1 VCKKSNVFYS
11 TSILVCFFNEYQYH
25 CKGVIMNILKK
36 TISVFLMILLIAGVF
51 TSCGS
56 SDKKQSDKSL
66 QIVTTVFPAY
76 DWTKEIL
83 GDRAEDAELTML
95 LDDGVDV
102 HSYQPTAE
110 DLEKIASCD
119 LFIYVGGES
128 DEWVEDALKSKT
140 NKNRVEINLMGAL
153 GDSVK
158 EEAEVEGMQS
168 EEEHEHEGEEAES
181 EEPEQDEHIWLSLR
195 NAEVCT
201 QAIADQLKK
210 LDPSNKT
217 EYEDNATAYK
227 EELTGLDKE
236 YQDTVE
242 HAKRKTLLFADRF
255 PFRYLADDYGLKYYA
270 AFKGCSA
277 ETEASFKTITFLANK
292 VDEENLPYI
301 MTIEGS
307 DHKIAKSVISNT
319 KKKTQQI
326 LTMDSMQSTTA
337 QDVKDGKS
345 YLSVME
351 ENLSVLQK
359 ALN

>member
-1 VCKKSNVFYS
+1 
-11 TSILVCFFNEYQYH
+11 
-25 CKGVIMNILKK
+25 
-36 TISVFLMILLIAGVF
+36 
-51 TSCGS
+51 
-56 SDKKQSDKSL
+56 
-66 QIVTTVFPAY
+66 
-76 DWTKEIL
+76 
-83 GDRAEDAELTML
+83 ML
-95 LDDGVDV
+95 LDDGVDL

-140 NKNRVEINLMGAL
+140 NKNRVEINLMDAL

-158 EEAEVEGMQS
+158 EEEEVEGMQS
-168 EEEHEHEGEEAES
+168 EDEHEHEGEEAES

-277 ETEASFKTITFLANK
+277 ETEASFKTITFLANAADPDHGLHA
-292 VDEENLPYI
+292 VYYSSGC
-301 MTIEGS
+301 EGW
-307 DHKIAKSVISNT
+307 
-319 KKKTQQI
+319 QI
-326 LTMDSMQSTTA
+326 LSFCYGRKSQRITESIELAGGVLWHSSSVEMSQLDTA
-337 QDVKDGKS
+337 QK
-345 YLSVME
+345 
-351 ENLSVLQK
+351 
-359 ALN
+359 

>member
-1 VCKKSNVFYS
+1 MKKKLLLLLPLLALLLGGCARPAESRKLQVVAAIFPEYDWVRQLTAGDDS
-11 TSILVCFFNEYQYH
+11 LELTLLVDDGLDPHSFQP
-25 CKGVIMNILKK
+25 
-36 TISVFLMILLIAGVF
+36 SVKDMVAVSQCDLLIFG
-51 TSCGS
+51 
-56 SDKKQSDKSL
+56 
-66 QIVTTVFPAY
+66 
-76 DWTKEIL
+76 
-83 GDRAEDAELTML
+83 
-95 LDDGVDV
+95 
-102 HSYQPTAE
+102 
-110 DLEKIASCD
+110 
-119 LFIYVGGES
+119 GGES
-128 DEWVEDALKSKT
+128 DEWLEELLREPSNPSQQVVEL
-140 NKNRVEINLMGAL
+140 LPLL
-153 GDSVK
+153 GETAHQAETVDGMQVR
-158 EEAEVEGMQS
+158 EAEDET
-168 EEEHEHEGEEAES
+168 
-181 EEPEQDEHIWLSLR
+181 DEHVWLSLR

-201 QAIADQLKK
+201 QAIADQMKK

-292 VDEENLPYI
+292 VDEENLPYV

>member
-1 VCKKSNVFYS
+1 
-11 TSILVCFFNEYQYH
+11 
-25 CKGVIMNILKK
+25 MNILKK

-140 NKNRVEINLMGAL
+140 NKNRVEINLMDAL

-168 EEEHEHEGEEAES
+168 EEEHEHGGEEAES

-201 QAIADQLKK
+201 QAIADQLKNWILPTK
-210 LDPSNKT
+210 PSMKT
-217 EYEDNATAYK
+217 M
-227 EELTGLDKE
+227 
-236 YQDTVE
+236 
-242 HAKRKTLLFADRF
+242 RLL
-255 PFRYLADDYGLKYYA
+255 
-270 AFKGCSA
+270 
-277 ETEASFKTITFLANK
+277 
-292 VDEENLPYI
+292 
-301 MTIEGS
+301 
-307 DHKIAKSVISNT
+307 T
-319 KKKTQQI
+319 KK
-326 LTMDSMQSTTA
+326 
-337 QDVKDGKS
+337 
-345 YLSVME
+345 
-351 ENLSVLQK
+351 N
-359 ALN
+359 

>member
-1 VCKKSNVFYS
+1 
-11 TSILVCFFNEYQYH
+11 
-25 CKGVIMNILKK
+25 MNILKK
-36 TISVFLMILLIAGVF
+36 TIPVFLMILLIAGVF

-56 SDKKQSDKSL
+56 SDKKQSDKTL

-76 DWTKEIL
+76 DWTKEVL
-83 GDRAEDAELTML
+83 GDRAKDAELTML
-95 LDDGVDV
+95 LDDGVDL
-102 HSYQPTAE
+102 HSYQPTVE

-140 NKNRVEINLMGAL
+140 NKNRVEINLMDAL

-158 EEAEVEGMQS
+158 EEEEVEGMQA
-168 EEEHEHEGEEAES
+168 EDEHEHEGDKAES

-195 NAEVCT
+195 NAKVCT
-201 QAIADQLKK
+201 QAIADHLKK

-217 EYEDNATAYK
+217 AYENNETAYK
-227 EELTGLDKE
+227 EKLTELDKE
-236 YQDTVE
+236 YQNTID

-292 VDEENLPYI
+292 ADEENLPYV

-307 DHKIAKSVISNT
+307 DHKLAKSVISNT
-319 KKKTQQI
+319 KKKIQQI
-326 LTMDSMQSTTA
+326 MTMDSMQSTTS

>member
-1 VCKKSNVFYS
+1 
-11 TSILVCFFNEYQYH
+11 
-25 CKGVIMNILKK
+25 M
-36 TISVFLMILLIAGVF
+36 
-51 TSCGS
+51 
-56 SDKKQSDKSL
+56 
-66 QIVTTVFPAY
+66 
-76 DWTKEIL
+76 
-83 GDRAEDAELTML
+83 
-95 LDDGVDV
+95 
-102 HSYQPTAE
+102 
-110 DLEKIASCD
+110 
-119 LFIYVGGES
+119 
-128 DEWVEDALKSKT
+128 
-140 NKNRVEINLMGAL
+140 
-153 GDSVK
+153 
-158 EEAEVEGMQS
+158 
-168 EEEHEHEGEEAES
+168 
-181 EEPEQDEHIWLSLR
+181 
-195 NAEVCT
+195 
-201 QAIADQLKK
+201 KK

-255 PFRYLADDYGLKYYA
+255 PFRYLADDYRLKYYA

-292 VDEENLPYI
+292 VDEENLPYV

>member
-1 VCKKSNVFYS
+1 
-11 TSILVCFFNEYQYH
+11 
-25 CKGVIMNILKK
+25 MNILKK

-140 NKNRVEINLMGAL
+140 NKNRVEINLMDAL

-217 EYEDNATAYK
+217 EYEDNEAAYK

-292 VDEENLPYI
+292 VDEENLPYV

-307 DHKIAKSVISNT
+307 NHKIAKSVISNT
-319 KKKTQQI
+319 KKKTYQI

>member
-1 VCKKSNVFYS
+1 
-11 TSILVCFFNEYQYH
+11 
-25 CKGVIMNILKK
+25 MNILKK
-36 TISVFLMILLIAGVF
+36 TLSIFLMVLLISGIL
-51 TSCGS
+51 TGCGS
-56 SDKKQSDKSL
+56 SDQKSQDKTL
-66 QIVTTVFPAY
+66 KIVTTVFPAY

-83 GDRAEDAELTML
+83 GDRAEDADLTML
-95 LDDGVDV
+95 LDDGVDL

-140 NKNRVEINLMGAL
+140 NENRVEINLMESL

-158 EEAEVEGMQS
+158 EEEEVEGMQA
-168 EEEHEHEGEEAES
+168 EEEHEHEGEESES

-195 NAEVCT
+195 NAKICT
-201 QAIADQLKK
+201 QAIADQLEK
-210 LDPSNKT
+210 LDSSNKA
-217 EYEDNATAYK
+217 EYEDNVTAYS
-227 EELTGLDKE
+227 EELAGLDKE
-236 YQDTVE
+236 YKDTVDS
-242 HAKRKTLLFADRF
+242 AKRKTLLFADRF

-277 ETEASFKTITFLANK
+277 ETEASFETITFLANK
-292 VDEENLPYI
+292 IDEENLPYV

-307 DHKIAKSVISNT
+307 DQKIAKSVISNT
-319 KKKTQQI
+319 KKKNQQI

-337 QDVKDGKS
+337 QDVKDGKN

>member
-1 VCKKSNVFYS
+1 
-11 TSILVCFFNEYQYH
+11 
-25 CKGVIMNILKK
+25 MNILKK

-51 TSCGS
+51 TSCGN
-56 SDKKQSDKSL
+56 SDKKQSDKTL

-76 DWTKEIL
+76 DWTKEVL
-83 GDRAEDAELTML
+83 GDRAKDAELTML
-95 LDDGVDV
+95 LDDGVDL
-102 HSYQPTAE
+102 HSYQPTTE

-140 NKNRVEINLMGAL
+140 NKNRVEINLMDAL

-158 EEAEVEGMQS
+158 EEEEVEGMQA
-168 EEEHEHEGEEAES
+168 EDEHEHEGDEAES

-195 NAEVCT
+195 NAKVCT
-201 QAIADQLKK
+201 QAIADHLKK

-217 EYEDNATAYK
+217 AYENNETAYK
-227 EELTGLDKE
+227 EKLTGLDKE
-236 YQDTVE
+236 YQDTID

-292 VDEENLPYI
+292 VDEENLPYV

-326 LTMDSMQSTTA
+326 MTMDSMQSTTS

>member
-1 VCKKSNVFYS
+1 
-11 TSILVCFFNEYQYH
+11 
-25 CKGVIMNILKK
+25 
-36 TISVFLMILLIAGVF
+36 
-51 TSCGS
+51 
-56 SDKKQSDKSL
+56 
-66 QIVTTVFPAY
+66 
-76 DWTKEIL
+76 
-83 GDRAEDAELTML
+83 
-95 LDDGVDV
+95 
-102 HSYQPTAE
+102 
-110 DLEKIASCD
+110 
-119 LFIYVGGES
+119 
-128 DEWVEDALKSKT
+128 
-140 NKNRVEINLMGAL
+140 
-153 GDSVK
+153 
-158 EEAEVEGMQS
+158 MQS

-217 EYEDNATAYK
+217 EYEDNEAAYK

-292 VDEENLPYI
+292 VDEKNLPYI

>member
-1 VCKKSNVFYS
+1 MKKKLLLLLPEVA
-11 TSILVCFFNEYQYH
+11 LVLGGCARPAESRKLQVVAAIFPEYDWVRQLTAGDDSLELTLLVDDGLDPH
-25 CKGVIMNILKK
+25 SFQP
-36 TISVFLMILLIAGVF
+36 SVKDMVAVSQCDLLIFG
-51 TSCGS
+51 
-56 SDKKQSDKSL
+56 
-66 QIVTTVFPAY
+66 
-76 DWTKEIL
+76 
-83 GDRAEDAELTML
+83 
-95 LDDGVDV
+95 
-102 HSYQPTAE
+102 
-110 DLEKIASCD
+110 
-119 LFIYVGGES
+119 GGES
-128 DEWVEDALKSKT
+128 DEWLEELLREPSNPSQQVVEL
-140 NKNRVEINLMGAL
+140 LPLL
-153 GDSVK
+153 GETAHQAETVDGMQVR
-158 EEAEVEGMQS
+158 EAEDET
-168 EEEHEHEGEEAES
+168 
-181 EEPEQDEHIWLSLR
+181 DEHVWLSLR

-217 EYEDNATAYK
+217 EYEDNEAAYK

-236 YQDTVE
+236 YQDTVG

>member
-1 VCKKSNVFYS
+1 
-11 TSILVCFFNEYQYH
+11 
-25 CKGVIMNILKK
+25 MNILKK

-83 GDRAEDAELTML
+83 GDRAEDADLTML

-102 HSYQPTAE
+102 HSYQPAAE

-140 NKNRVEINLMGAL
+140 NKNRVEINLMDAL

-158 EEAEVEGMQS
+158 EEEEVEGMQS

-181 EEPEQDEHIWLSLR
+181 EEPEQDEHIWLSPR

-227 EELTGLDKE
+227 EELTGLDKRIPGDGRACE
-236 YQDTVE
+236 EKD
-242 HAKRKTLLFADRF
+242 
-255 PFRYLADDYGLKYYA
+255 
-270 AFKGCSA
+270 
-277 ETEASFKTITFLANK
+277 SFICRSLSIP
-292 VDEENLPYI
+292 LP
-301 MTIEGS
+301 GR
-307 DHKIAKSVISNT
+307 
-319 KKKTQQI
+319 
-326 LTMDSMQSTTA
+326 
-337 QDVKDGKS
+337 
-345 YLSVME
+345 
-351 ENLSVLQK
+351 
-359 ALN
+359 

>member
-1 VCKKSNVFYS
+1 
-11 TSILVCFFNEYQYH
+11 
-25 CKGVIMNILKK
+25 
-36 TISVFLMILLIAGVF
+36 
-51 TSCGS
+51 
-56 SDKKQSDKSL
+56 
-66 QIVTTVFPAY
+66 
-76 DWTKEIL
+76 
-83 GDRAEDAELTML
+83 ML
-95 LDDGVDV
+95 LDDGVDL

-140 NKNRVEINLMGAL
+140 NKNRVEINLMDAL

-158 EEAEVEGMQS
+158 EEEEVEGMQS
-168 EEEHEHEGEEAES
+168 EDEHEHEGEEAES

-227 EELTGLDKE
+227 EKLTGLDKE

-292 VDEENLPYI
+292 VDEENLPYV

-337 QDVKDGKS
+337 QDVNDGRS

>member
-1 VCKKSNVFYS
+1 MC
-11 TSILVCFFNEYQYH
+11 TA
-25 CKGVIMNILKK
+25 
-36 TISVFLMILLIAGVF
+36 ISRL
-51 TSCGS
+51 
-56 SDKKQSDKSL
+56 
-66 QIVTTVFPAY
+66 P
-76 DWTKEIL
+76 
-83 GDRAEDAELTML
+83 
-95 LDDGVDV
+95 
-102 HSYQPTAE
+102 E

-140 NKNRVEINLMGAL
+140 NKNRVEINLMDAL

-158 EEAEVEGMQS
+158 EGGGSRRHAVRGGT
-168 EEEHEHEGEEAES
+168 EHEGEEAES

-292 VDEENLPYI
+292 VDEENLPYV

-337 QDVKDGKS
+337 QNVKDGKS

>member
-1 VCKKSNVFYS
+1 
-11 TSILVCFFNEYQYH
+11 
-25 CKGVIMNILKK
+25 MNILKK

-56 SDKKQSDKSL
+56 RDKKQSDKSL

-140 NKNRVEINLMGAL
+140 NKNRVEINLMDAL

-158 EEAEVEGMQS
+158 EEEEVEGMQS

-217 EYEDNATAYK
+217 EYEDNEAAYK

-236 YQDTVE
+236 YQDTVG

-277 ETEASFKTITFLANK
+277 ETQVLKRSR
-292 VDEENLPYI
+292 
-301 MTIEGS
+301 S
-307 DHKIAKSVISNT
+307 WQT
-319 KKKTQQI
+319 K
-326 LTMDSMQSTTA
+326 
-337 QDVKDGKS
+337 
-345 YLSVME
+345 
-351 ENLSVLQK
+351 
-359 ALN
+359 

>member
-1 VCKKSNVFYS
+1 
-11 TSILVCFFNEYQYH
+11 
-25 CKGVIMNILKK
+25 MNILKK
-36 TISVFLMILLIAGVF
+36 TIPVFLMILLIAGVF

-56 SDKKQSDKSL
+56 SDKKQSDKTL

-76 DWTKEIL
+76 DWTKEVL
-83 GDRAEDAELTML
+83 GDRAKDAELTML
-95 LDDGVDV
+95 LDDGVDL
-102 HSYQPTAE
+102 HSYQPTVE

-140 NKNRVEINLMGAL
+140 NKNRVEINLMDAL

-158 EEAEVEGMQS
+158 EEEEVEGMQA
-168 EEEHEHEGEEAES
+168 EDEHEHEGDKAES

-195 NAEVCT
+195 NAKVCT
-201 QAIADQLKK
+201 QAIADHLKK

-217 EYEDNATAYK
+217 AYENNETAYK
-227 EELTGLDKE
+227 EKLTELDKE
-236 YQDTVE
+236 YQNTID

-292 VDEENLPYI
+292 ADEENLPYV

-319 KKKTQQI
+319 KKKIQQI
-326 LTMDSMQSTTA
+326 MTMDSMQSTTS

>member
-1 VCKKSNVFYS
+1 
-11 TSILVCFFNEYQYH
+11 
-25 CKGVIMNILKK
+25 MNILKK

-56 SDKKQSDKSL
+56 SDKTQSDKSL

-140 NKNRVEINLMGAL
+140 NKNRVEINLMDAL

-158 EEAEVEGMQS
+158 EEEEVEGMQS

-201 QAIADQLKK
+201 Q
-210 LDPSNKT
+210 
-217 EYEDNATAYK
+217 EDNATAYK

>member
-1 VCKKSNVFYS
+1 
-11 TSILVCFFNEYQYH
+11 
-25 CKGVIMNILKK
+25 MNILKK

-83 GDRAEDAELTML
+83 GDRAEDADLTML

-140 NKNRVEINLMGAL
+140 NKNRVEINLMDAL

-158 EEAEVEGMQS
+158 EEEEVEGMQS

-277 ETEASFKTITFLANK
+277 ETEATFQTMVKLIETVSDKNLNYVLTI
-292 VDEENLPYI
+292 D
-301 MTIEGS
+301 GS
-307 DHKIAKSVISNT
+307 DGSVADAVCRQTGAKKLELNSCQSVT
-319 KKKTQQI
+319 KKNIQEGI
-326 LTMDSMQSTTA
+326 
-337 QDVKDGKS
+337 S
-345 YLSVME
+345 YLEITES
-351 ENLSVLQK
+351 NLSVLK
-359 ALN
+359 EALGG

>member
-1 VCKKSNVFYS
+1 MKKDYKSGFVTLIGRPNVGKS
-11 TSILVCFFNEYQYH
+11 TL
-25 CKGVIMNILKK
+25 MNY
-36 TISVFLMILLIAGVF
+36 LIG
-51 TSCGS
+51 
-56 SDKKQSDKSL
+56 Q
-66 QIVTTVFPAY
+66 
-76 DWTKEIL
+76 
-83 GDRAEDAELTML
+83 
-95 LDDGVDV
+95 
-102 HSYQPTAE
+102 
-110 DLEKIASCD
+110 KIAITSNKPQTTRNRIQTVLTTEEGQIIFVD
-119 LFIYVGGES
+119 TPGIHKAKNKLGEYMVNVAERTLNEVDAVLWLVEPTTFIGAGE
-128 DEWVEDALKSKT
+128 K
-140 NKNRVEINLMGAL
+140 
-153 GDSVK
+153 
-158 EEAEVEGMQS
+158 
-168 EEEHEHEGEEAES
+168 H
-181 EEPEQDEHIWLSLR
+181 
-195 NAEVCT
+195 
-201 QAIADQLKK
+201 IADQLKK

-255 PFRYLADDYGLKYYA
+255 PFRYQADDYGLKYYA

-277 ETEASFKTITFLANK
+277 ETEARFKTITFLANK
-292 VDEENLPYI
+292 VDEENLPYV

>member
-1 VCKKSNVFYS
+1 
-11 TSILVCFFNEYQYH
+11 
-25 CKGVIMNILKK
+25 M
-36 TISVFLMILLIAGVF
+36 
-51 TSCGS
+51 
-56 SDKKQSDKSL
+56 D
-66 QIVTTVFPAY
+66 
-76 DWTKEIL
+76 
-83 GDRAEDAELTML
+83 
-95 LDDGVDV
+95 
-102 HSYQPTAE
+102 
-110 DLEKIASCD
+110 
-119 LFIYVGGES
+119 
-128 DEWVEDALKSKT
+128 
-140 NKNRVEINLMGAL
+140 AL

-158 EEAEVEGMQS
+158 EEEEVEGMQS

-242 HAKRKTLLFADRF
+242 PAKRKTLLFADRF